1 MTLTSP
7 APVARIDTIEIPVAE
22 LQRAMT
28 WYERALG
35 LASSWSDAHHA
46 LLESP
51 QADADSSP
59 QGVRVLL
66 VATSDPS
73 RLGFDNTHNGLR
85 HSVVDF
91 RTDELE
97 ALHAHLV
104 TLGGR
109 VDTLAPPA
117 NDWAPR
123 GFGFSD
129 PEGNRLAAYTYSRG
143 QSR

>member
-1 MTLTSP
+1 MTLPSP
-7 APVARIDTIEIPVAE
+7 TPVARIDTIEIPVGD

-51 QADADSSP
+51 RANVEDSSP

-66 VATSDPS
+66 VATADAS

-109 VDTLAPPA
+109 VDDLAPPA

-129 PEGNRLAAYTYSRG
+129 PEGNRLAAYTYR
-143 QSR
+143 R